1 MQTGKIGRATPR
13 KIAETTKI
21 QEDSKKDKKK
31 KSSGTAK
38 NVAPNFDVY
47 KTEQK
52 IQKIAAQKAEQ
63 SEQNAENSAGK
74 MANENI
80 KANTV
85 LNKLV

>member
-1 MQTGKIGRATPR
+1 MQTAKIGRATPR
-13 KIAETTKI
+13 EIAETSKLA
-21 QEDSKKDKKK
+21 EDSKKDKKK
-31 KSSGTAK
+31 KSMGAAK
-38 NVAPNFDVY
+38 NMAPNFDVY

-63 SEQNAENSAGK
+63 SEQNAENSAEK
-74 MANENI
+74 TANENI